1 MTRSIMLAISV
12 AVILSILANVSAASD
27 EVEVRGQVTNLGVP
41 EFTWNAL
48 NFPGFFYEADE
59 NIGTEQITFLLT
71 DIQYSTAILNGD
83 SDASGNYGITYTT
96 TAQSTNF
103 KFKPWGRYNAIGFLG
118 EKCFVSYNSDA
129 VENSKDDQE
138 SQPYLFEN
146 SQDKGLLENL
156 QLSRVLIDLNA
167 ERIIASNKPLMLEQ
181 GYELHIKNVD
191 ASSDVATLELT
202 KDSQIMDTG
211 IVAPSRLHATLS
223 DKTYCYKADLGN
235 AKGIVQIAV
244 HFKNAFN
251 SSEGGIAAVDAIF
264 QVSDEPISV
273 MPDEIFDVM
282 QVANVDTTTNTITLD
297 NKDYRIFLKKNMDMP
312 LMQNIHIK
320 TANQEDANETNP
332 LRYYIYTDISGNK
345 ENMSAEVSSAGRAN
359 YEASAD
365 QEPSSKSV
373 REGL

>member
-1 MTRSIMLAISV
+1 MLAISV
-12 AVILSILANVSAASD
+12 AVILSVLANVSAASD
-27 EVEVRGQVTNLGVP
+27 DVEVRGQVTNLGVP
-41 EFTWNAL
+41 EFAWNAL
-48 NFPGFFYEADE
+48 NFPGFFYDADE

-103 KFKPWGRYNAIGFLG
+103 NFKPWGRYNAIGFLG

-129 VENSKDDQE
+129 VENAKDDQE

-156 QLSRVLIDLNA
+156 QLSRVLIDLNS
-167 ERIIASNKPLMLEQ
+167 EQIIASNKPLMLEQ

-202 KDSQIMDTG
+202 KGSQIIDTG

-332 LRYYIYTDISGNK
+332 LRYYIYKDISCNK
-345 ENMSAEVSSAGRAN
+345 ENMSAEVSSADGTN
-359 YEASAD
+359 DKASAD
-365 QEPSSKSV
+365 QEPLSKSA